1 MALDDR
7 TKTLCKGK
15 NFAALTTLFEDG
27 QPQTQV
33 MWVDCDDDHVLINTE
48 VGRAKFANV
57 AHDPRVTVMVWDAGN
72 PYSYVEVRGKVVSSK
87 RGPEARK
94 HIDELSQRYMGT
106 DYQGT
111 ITTERVILYIEPERE
126 LIRT

>member
-1 MALDDR
+1 MLDER
-7 TKTLCKGK
+7 TKFLCQGK

-48 VGRAKFANV
+48 VGRAKFENITR
-57 AHDPRVTVMVWDAGN
+57 DPRVAVMIWDSDNA
-72 PYSYVEVRGKVVSSK
+72 YSYVEVRGKVVAST
-87 RGPEARK
+87 RGPEARA
-94 HIDELSQRYMGT
+94 HIDELSKKYMGQ
-106 DYQGT
+106 DYPGK
-111 ITTERVILYIEPERE
+111 IETERVILKIQPDRE